1 MGEWRI
7 GRAWCPERDSNPHA
21 PQRAADFKSAAS
33 TDFAIR
39 AGAGRR
45 DYGRATKHKGLP
57 KEPFEA
63 MLEARSGVEPD

>member
-1 MGEWRI
+1 MATGQR
-7 GRAWCPERDSNPHA
+7 WCPERDSNPHA

-39 AGAGRR
+39 AAVGRR
-45 DYGRATKHKGLP
+45 DYGHGSQDKGLP
-57 KEPFEA
+57 KEPFAA